1 VHKKR
6 IIARLDI
13 KNDFVIKGI
22 QMDGLRKVGD
32 PNELAR
38 EYYSQGADEIIFLD
52 AVASYYDRNSL
63 FHIIERACESVFIP
77 MTVGGGL
84 RSIEDIQKALNAG
97 ADKVAINTMA
107 VRDPSFI
114 ERAVSIFGS
123 QCIVASV
130 VAKQRDAGSWVAY
143 VENGRESSGLDV
155 IEWVVQ
161 LEQLGVGE
169 LILTSL
175 DRDGTKK
182 GFDLE
187 LCSQVRK
194 SISIPL
200 IISGGAGMQQDV
212 IDIAEVVDFDAVALG
227 TMLHYKNSDIQAI
240 KKALSASGVEV
251 RL

>member
-1 VHKKR
+1 MHKKR

-114 ERAVSIFGS
+114 KRAVSIFGS

-130 VAKQRDAGSWVAY
+130 VAKQKDVGSWVAY

-175 DRDGTKK
+175 DKDGTKK
-182 GFDLE
+182 GFDLD
-187 LCSQVRK
+187 LCSQVRS
-194 SISIPL
+194 SISVPL
-200 IISGGAGMQQDV
+200 IISGGAGKQQDV
-212 IDIAEVVDFDAVALG
+212 IDIAKVVDFDAVALG
-227 TMLHYKNSDIQAI
+227 TMLHYKNADIQAI
-240 KKALSASGVEV
+240 KRALSESGVEV